1 MKKLAA
7 LFTLAAALSA
17 CSIVGD
23 ILKLP
28 EGWRLPDRQQANEI
42 WRNGIPGRGLS
53 VTADLD
59 GNGKPDLAYLLESE
73 KDATL
78 GVWVYMNGDKRSGR
92 LIEHG
97 TQTGA
102 VKTSGVREAKPGAY
116 PTPCGKAGD
125 CAPDQPKEIVLKN
138 PAVELF
144 VDHGGRQLLYW
155 DDASKGFL
163 RSPVGG

>member
-1 MKKLAA
+1 MKKLIAPLA
-7 LFTLAAALSA
+7 FAAALSA
-17 CSIVGD
+17 CSIEGD

-28 EGWRLPDRQQANEI
+28 EGWRLPNRQQATET

-53 VTADLD
+53 VTADFD
-59 GNGKPDLAYLLESE
+59 GNGTPDLAYLLESE

-78 GVWVYMNGDKRSGR
+78 GVWVYMNGDKRHGQ

-97 TQTGA
+97 TQAAA
-102 VKTSGVREAKPGAY
+102 VKTTGIREAKPGAHA
-116 PTPCGKAGD
+116 TPCGKAGG

-138 PAVELF
+138 PAIDLF
-144 VDHGGRQLLYW
+144 ANQAGRQFLYW

-163 RSPVGG
+163 KSPIAG